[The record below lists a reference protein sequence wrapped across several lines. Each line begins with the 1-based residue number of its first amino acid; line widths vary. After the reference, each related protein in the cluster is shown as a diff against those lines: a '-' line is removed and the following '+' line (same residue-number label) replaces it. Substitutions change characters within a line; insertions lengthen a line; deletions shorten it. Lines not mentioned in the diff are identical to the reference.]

1 MSKPLRPLITQRLG
15 DHHLNPALLERHLAM
30 IGRHKG
36 SCDEVWFATD
46 YGMPPLAVHIDH
58 ARQMEKA
65 ADRVREAGI
74 TASLQISNTIGHSSS
89 HLALDFTTLTW
100 QHMVGPDGVV
110 APTCSC
116 PRDPAFHAYLDA
128 FTRAYCAWKPA
139 RVWIDDD
146 LRMYSHRPVSCG
158 CFCDSCLAAF
168 SAKTGETWQRETL
181 VNALNEGNDVPTRQ
195 AWITFL
201 REGVATV
208 ASTVGRAAAAVAPGC
223 IVGLQHCDITSR
235 GYDGTDWHHVFAA
248 LEQATG
254 RPAASRPGGGFYN
267 DHRPR
272 EMLQKAVLIGL
283 QSSQL
288 PARID
293 LTVYECESLPA
304 GVIGKSAQATAA
316 ECSLALAYGC
326 NSLSFTTLQY
336 PHETVWHDAFLAKLA
351 AWRPFWK
358 RYVAANRGTRNAGIE
373 ILASHNHEQR
383 QVKPGDPPMAW
394 TGTGYGKLDIAAL
407 IGLPLCWESSA
418 PVSWLS
424 GPSAQTVSVE
434 DLRQR
439 MTRGLIVNGE
449 AVEVLSQHGLA
460 HELGL
465 RALPLS
471 ETFDMLRLTRDEINT
486 PYLDDT
492 VLCCTRAFGKAYTC
506 EPIGGTCRILSHYV
520 RVNGQP
526 AGAEAMAIE
535 RADGGRL
542 VVFGW
547 GVDHAAMP
555 SSRRHQI
562 LAAANWAAHGQL
574 AAWLETPCQAV
585 VIPRCDASGRVV
597 TVLVLNV
604 SLDPTPELM
613 LSIPLPAEGG
623 RWTWQRPTHKAL
635 AVGSGTRFSLPVLA
649 PWSVGVLI
657 HDRAKQS
664 QKTNDK
670 TGWNSLPQA

>member
-1 MSKPLRPLITQRLG
+1 MSKTLRPLITQRLG
-15 DHHLNPALLERHLAM
+15 ADHLDPALLERHLAM

-46 YGMPPLAVHIDH
+46 YGMPHLAVHIDH
-58 ARQMEKA
+58 ARQMEQA
-65 ADRVREAGI
+65 ATRVRTAGI

-89 HLALDFTTLTW
+89 HLALDFSALTW

-158 CFCDSCLAAF
+158 CFCPTCLTGF
-168 SAKTGETWQRETL
+168 STKTGREWQRDAL
-181 VNALNEGNDVPTRQ
+181 VYALNGGNDFTTRE
-195 AWITFL
+195 AWIAFL
-201 REGVATV
+201 RESV
-208 ASTVGRAAAAVAPGC
+208 ASVAHTVGRAVAAVAPGC
-223 IVGLQHCDITSR
+223 IVGLEHCDIATR
-235 GYDGTDWHHVFAA
+235 GYEGTDWNHVFTA

-254 RPAASRPGGGFYN
+254 HPAGSRPGGGFYN
-267 DHRPR
+267 DDRPR
-272 EMLQKAVLIGL
+272 SMLPKAVLTGL
-283 QSSQL
+283 QCSRL
-288 PARID
+288 PSCID

-316 ECSLALAYGC
+316 ESTLALANGC

-336 PHETVWHDAFLAKLA
+336 PHETVWHEAFLAKLA

-373 ILASHNHEQR
+373 ILANRNHAQR

-394 TGTGYGKLDIAAL
+394 TGTGYGKLDMAAL
-407 IGLPLCWESSA
+407 IGLPLCWEASA

-424 GPSAQTVSVE
+424 GPSAQTVSAQE
-434 DLRQR
+434 LRQR

-449 AVEVLSQHGLA
+449 AVEVLAQRGLA
-460 HELGL
+460 HEIGL
-465 RALPLS
+465 RTIPLS
-471 ETFDMLRLTRDEINT
+471 ETFDTLQLTRDEINT
-486 PYLDDT
+486 PYHDDS

-506 EPIGGTCRILSHYV
+506 EPIEGACRILSHYV

-526 AGAEAMAIE
+526 AGAEALAIE

-585 VIPRCDASGRVV
+585 VVPRCDAGGRVV

-604 SLDPTPELM
+604 GLDPTPELT
-613 LSIPLPAEGG
+613 LSIPRPAEGG
-623 RWTWQRPTHKAL
+623 RWSWQRPALKAL
-635 AVGSGTRFSLPVLA
+635 TVGSGTRFCLPPLA

-657 HDRAKQS
+657 HESASQS
-664 QKTNDK
+664 Q
-670 TGWNSLPQA
+670 

>member
-1 MSKPLRPLITQRLG
+1 
-15 DHHLNPALLERHLAM
+15 
-30 IGRHKG
+30 
-36 SCDEVWFATD
+36 
-46 YGMPPLAVHIDH
+46 
-58 ARQMEKA
+58 
-65 ADRVREAGI
+65 
-74 TASLQISNTIGHSSS
+74 
-89 HLALDFTTLTW
+89 
-100 QHMVGPDGVV
+100 
-110 APTCSC
+110 
-116 PRDPAFHAYLDA
+116 
-128 FTRAYCAWKPA
+128 
-139 RVWIDDD
+139 
-146 LRMYSHRPVSCG
+146 
-158 CFCDSCLAAF
+158 
-168 SAKTGETWQRETL
+168 
-181 VNALNEGNDVPTRQ
+181 
-195 AWITFL
+195 
-201 REGVATV
+201 
-208 ASTVGRAAAAVAPGC
+208 VGRAAAAVAPGC

-235 GYDGTDWHHVFAA
+235 GYDGTDWNHVFAA

-304 GVIGKSAQATAA
+304 AVIGKSAQATAA

-326 NSLSFTTLQY
+326 NSLSFTTLQF

-358 RYVAANRGTRNAGIE
+358 RYVAANRETRNAGIE
-373 ILASHNHEQR
+373 ILSNRDHGHR
-383 QVKPGDPPMAW
+383 QVKPGDPSMAW

-424 GPSAQTVSVE
+424 GPSAQTVNAQE
-434 DLRQR
+434 LRQR

-449 AVEVLSQHGLA
+449 AVEVLSQRGLA

-465 RALPLS
+465 RTIPLS

-506 EPIGGTCRILSHYV
+506 KPIGGTCRVLSHFL

-535 RADGGRL
+535 HANGGRL
-542 VVFGW
+542 VVFSW

-585 VIPRCDASGRVV
+585 VIPRCDATGRVV

-604 SLDPTPELM
+604 GLDPTPGLT
-613 LSIPLPAEGG
+613 LSIPCPAEGG

-635 AVGSGTRFSLPVLA
+635 AVGPGTRFSLPVLA

-657 HDRAKQS
+657 HERS
-664 QKTNDK
+664 
-670 TGWNSLPQA
+670 P